1 MINRYA
7 KISAAAVL
15 TLAVVGVSAA
25 AAEVKGERAV
35 DQYTC
40 KDIMRESGSSCDV
53 AIGFIHG
60 YLLGRVG
67 ATTFSIDAL
76 HKQTD
81 AFIERCLDNPGEKA
95 LEAMT
100 KAKG

>member
-40 KDIMRESGSSCDV
+40 KDIMRESGSKS
-53 AIGFIHG
+53 
-60 YLLGRVG
+60 
-67 ATTFSIDAL
+67 
-76 HKQTD
+76 
-81 AFIERCLDNPGEKA
+81 
-95 LEAMT
+95 
-100 KAKG
+100 